1 MANQA
6 KYWPIR
12 PSIGQEMNKFVAKK
26 HYIEAF
32 GKSRQ
37 VMKNPFIGLI
47 LPSKL
52 VIIKIIQNQVIF
64 STLVQPH
71 LFIKWIARFLA
82 IKNEMT

>member
-1 MANQA
+1 MQECDSMP
-6 KYWPIR
+6 YQI
-12 PSIGQEMNKFVAKK
+12 PSIGQEMNKFVAK
-26 HYIEAF
+26 HYFQAF

-64 STLVQPH
+64 QLWFNSIY
-71 LFIKWIARFLA
+71 FITWIALFA